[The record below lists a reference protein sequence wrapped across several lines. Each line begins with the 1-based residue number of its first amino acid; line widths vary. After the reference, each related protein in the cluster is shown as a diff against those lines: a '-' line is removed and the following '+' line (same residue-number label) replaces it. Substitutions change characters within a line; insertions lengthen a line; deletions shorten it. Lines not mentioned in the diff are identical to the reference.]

1 MGPALFLQQTYDRN
15 ERKMNMKKRV
25 LALLMTLAMIFSL
38 AACGGSGGS
47 GGSGGGES
55 AAGTYNLT
63 KMSSGGEEISME
75 EMSEIAGMDVSMTL
89 ELTEDNK
96 FTMDMGVLGDGEKV
110 SGTWKMDGDSLI
122 LSAEGDELSV
132 TYDGKTIV
140 LDMEGEGLTFE
151 KQ

>member
-1 MGPALFLQQTYDRN
+1 MLPALFLQQTYDRN

-25 LALLMTLAMIFSL
+25 LAFLMTLAMIFSL

-55 AAGTYNLT
+55 PAGTYNLT

>member
-1 MGPALFLQQTYDRN
+1 
-15 ERKMNMKKRV
+15 MKKRV

-38 AACGGSGGS
+38 AACGDS

>member
-38 AACGGSGGS
+38 AACGDS

>member
-1 MGPALFLQQTYDRN
+1 MLFLQQTYDRN

-38 AACGGSGGS
+38 AACGDS

>member
-1 MGPALFLQQTYDRN
+1 MRPALFLQQTYDRN

-38 AACGGSGGS
+38 AACGDS

>member
-1 MGPALFLQQTYDRN
+1 MLPALFLQQTYDRN

-47 GGSGGGES
+47 GGGES
-55 AAGTYNLT
+55 PAGTYNLT

-75 EMSEIAGMDVSMTL
+75 EMSEIAGMDVGMTL

>member
-1 MGPALFLQQTYDRN
+1 MIPVLSLQQTYDRN

-25 LALLMTLAMIFSL
+25 LAFLMTLAMIFSL

-47 GGSGGGES
+47 GGGES
-55 AAGTYNLT
+55 PAGTYNLT

-75 EMSEIAGMDVSMTL
+75 EMSEIAGMDVGMTL

-96 FTMDMGVLGDGEKV
+96 FTMDMGVLGDGENV
-110 SGTWKMDGDSLI
+110 SGTWKMEGDSLI

-132 TYDGKTIV
+132 DYDGKTIV

>member
-15 ERKMNMKKRV
+15 ERKMNMKKQV
-25 LALLMTLAMIFSL
+25 LALLMTLVMIFSL
-38 AACGGSGGS
+38 AACGGS

-75 EMSEIAGMDVSMTL
+75 EMSEIAGMDVGMTL

>member
-47 GGSGGGES
+47 GGGES
-55 AAGTYNLT
+55 AAGTYSLT

>member
-1 MGPALFLQQTYDRN
+1 MLPALFLQQTYDRN

-38 AACGGSGGS
+38 AACGDS

>member
-1 MGPALFLQQTYDRN
+1 
-15 ERKMNMKKRV
+15 MKKRV
-25 LALLMTLAMIFSL
+25 LAFLMTLAMIFSL
-38 AACGGSGGS
+38 AACGGSGG
-47 GGSGGGES
+47 GES
-55 AAGTYNLT
+55 PAGTYNLT

-75 EMSEIAGMDVSMTL
+75 EMAEIAGMDVGMTL

-132 TYDGKTIV
+132 DYDGKTIV